1 MKEAHIF
8 ILNFLFECNEKVQ
21 VSKTYSQGHHK
32 KILTETYFLKN
43 LHLNNKKNLYIPK
56 NYDINTN
63 MKRKLQKGGIF
74 VEENLEKET
83 KKVLVVDDEQAII
96 DVLVYNLQKEGYE
109 TLEATDG
116 VTAVNIALEQK
127 PDLMLLDIMLPKMDG
142 LTVCKRVKNYL
153 NIPILML
160 TAKDAEIDK
169 IVGLELGADD
179 YITKPFSVRELMAR
193 VKANLRKNEIS
204 SIVKET
210 IPEATETEKNAENV
224 IKVNDI
230 ELDLDRF
237 EVKVRGEI
245 IDLTLREFEVLKF
258 LASQPGQVV
267 TRETLLEKVWGYE
280 YYGDIRTVDVTVRR
294 IREKIEANPK
304 EPRYLKVVWGIG
316 YKIEKI

>member
-1 MKEAHIF
+1 M
-8 ILNFLFECNEKVQ
+8 
-21 VSKTYSQGHHK
+21 
-32 KILTETYFLKN
+32 
-43 LHLNNKKNLYIPK
+43 
-56 NYDINTN
+56 
-63 MKRKLQKGGIF
+63 
-74 VEENLEKET
+74 EENLEKGA
-83 KKVLVVDDEQAII
+83 KKVLIVDDEQAII
-96 DVLVYNLQKEGYE
+96 DVLVYNLKKEGYE

-116 VTAVNIALEQK
+116 ITAVNMALEEK
-127 PDLMLLDIMLPKMDG
+127 PDLMLLDIMLPKLDG
-142 LTVCKRVKNYL
+142 LSVCKRVKNYL

-204 SIVKET
+204 SSKKEN
-210 IPEATETEKNAENV
+210 ISEVATEVKKENI
-224 IKVNDI
+224 IKVNDL

-237 EVKVRGEI
+237 EVRVRGEV

-258 LASQPGQVV
+258 LATQPGQVI

-294 IREKIEANPK
+294 IREKIEKDTSSPK
-304 EPRYLKVVWGIG
+304 ILITKRGVG
-316 YKIEKI
+316 YYIATKK